1 MPMDAPNTDSG
12 LGYFQKLWPDVFSD
26 DRNPREA
33 KPLVEERLNTLLSA
47 VNPPR
52 DEDSLLPESTYQGYR
67 DPDEL
72 EETGEPNRLQL
83 FLRAY
88 DDDTPTV
95 ENQEITEFCGDMHPS
110 ILGQHG
116 KCQRR
121 AAWLD
126 DRLHSFYSIPQP
138 HSGPVHH
145 AHASASGPV
154 HSIAN
159 SSTQIP
165 GGKARGS
172 NTGNEASGSNGQVPS
187 AMLPYRQYGP
197 PLSASSLHG
206 HLMKEVR
213 QF

>member
-1 MPMDAPNTDSG
+1 MPMDAPDTDSG
-12 LGYFQKLWPDVFSD
+12 LGYFQKLWPDVFSE

-33 KPLVEERLNTLLSA
+33 KPLVEERLETLLST

-52 DEDSLLPESTYQGYR
+52 DEDRSLPESTYQGYR

-72 EETGEPNRLQL
+72 EETGEPNRLEL

-95 ENQEITEFCGDMHPS
+95 EDDEIIEFCRDIHPS

-121 AAWLD
+121 VAWLD
-126 DRLHSFYSIPQP
+126 DRSHSFYKISQQHAQASESGSIR
-138 HSGPVHH
+138 
-145 AHASASGPV
+145 
-154 HSIAN
+154 SIAD
-159 SSTQIP
+159 SSTKIP
-165 GGKARGS
+165 EWKAHS
-172 NTGNEASGSNGQVPS
+172 FNTGDEASSSTAKYPS
-187 AMLPYRQYGP
+187 PKSPYRKYDP

-206 HLMKEVR
+206 HLMEEVR
-213 QF
+213 HFQVI